1 MIAAARFTGSDG
13 VLVAVIAILI
23 TLSGL
28 LALAETGLTR
38 TSKHRAMALV
48 EEGRRGARKL
58 LKLVEN
64 PQRFLNPVLLLVLVC
79 QLVSATLVGLL
90 AGRLFG
96 AWGVAAAT
104 VFEIVVI
111 FVLAEVVPKNWAVS
125 KPDRAALAAAPF
137 VYALIALPPVRWMSS
152 LLIRLSNLLVPSG
165 RSVARSYVTEEEL
178 LALADVA
185 VEEEAIEN
193 EEREMIHSII
203 EFGDTVVREVMT
215 PRPDM
220 LAVQEEATVQ
230 DVIKV
235 AIAAGFSRL
244 PVYGSGIDDI
254 SGIVF
259 LKDLVLAE
267 WDGRGDRPVREV
279 AREARFVPETK
290 KLSSLMRE
298 MQEEKYHMAI
308 VVDEYGGTAGLVTIE
323 DLVEEVFGEITDEFD
338 IEERS
343 FEQLPNGEFRV
354 NARMPLDE
362 VNERI
367 NAALPEGDWDTVG
380 GLMAAQLDHI
390 PVEGESVDVDGFRLV
405 AERVKGNRIGRVRI
419 IAMRVEEEEP
429 STETARSE

>member
-1 MIAAARFTGSDG
+1 
-13 VLVAVIAILI
+13 
-23 TLSGL
+23 
-28 LALAETGLTR
+28 
-38 TSKHRAMALV
+38 
-48 EEGRRGARKL
+48 
-58 LKLVEN
+58 
-64 PQRFLNPVLLLVLVC
+64 
-79 QLVSATLVGLL
+79 
-90 AGRLFG
+90 
-96 AWGVAAAT
+96 
-104 VFEIVVI
+104 
-111 FVLAEVVPKNWAVS
+111 VPKNWAVS